1 MLHRNCWQ
9 SWHIAISP
17 HVELMF
23 HNVYPGRKVNKEIRK
38 KLCSF
43 WENATNFPFYHS
55 TNWNFNPTIFFFN
68 CLLPSNDRT
77 VFTAKSVI
85 ACIFNY
91 ARIIDMTRR
100 YSPTNCNLL
109 LFFFHQSSTCFCP
122 LKKCCLTSSN
132 DMQRDWHCSGIR
144 LTVLSCISICII
156 FFCLI
161 MFLDDMENTTE
172 ILRFTTDGETQLRA

>member
-1 MLHRNCWQ
+1 MQFLGECDKF
-9 SWHIAISP
+9 SFLS
-17 HVELMF
+17 F
-23 HNVYPGRKVNKEIRK
+23 NKLK
-38 KLCSF
+38 F
-43 WENATNFPFYHS
+43 QPDY
-55 TNWNFNPTIFFFN
+55 FFFN

-77 VFTAKSVI
+77 VFIAKSVI

-132 DMQRDWHCSGIR
+132 DMRLDWHCSGIW

-172 ILRFTTDGETQLRA
+172 ILRFTTDRETQLSA